1 MISNFLTTAVRSL
14 LRQKYY
20 ALINLIGLS
29 VGIAAF
35 LLIALY
41 VQYETGFDK
50 HLSKRDNLFR
60 VVEIQNE
67 PGVGEQHVAITM
79 GPLAEALKTDFPQVV
94 DAVRFMPGFDI
105 QVVSFGNKNF
115 RERGLYYTDPSVI
128 SMFNIGFL
136 QGDPSTALSR
146 PMSVVL
152 SEKSVK
158 KYFGSSVS
166 VIGRS
171 MMLGKRSFVITG
183 IMKDQPEQTHLFF
196 DILVSISSVENLA
209 DFEWMKGWGSN
220 SLITY
225 IELDKPESRQTIEEK
240 FPEFL
245 KKNVFS
251 KEEGWEFLEMY
262 LQPLNEVY
270 LDSQHIKF
278 QNVSAAGDINL
289 VIVFIVI
296 AVLILLVAC
305 VNFINIS
312 IARSVKRA
320 REVGIRKVLGADRLS
335 LVYQFISESLLL
347 TLLAIFIAVGFV
359 ELALPEMNKLLATD
373 FHIDFRG
380 NWIFNAGLF
389 LILIIISLAA
399 GSYPAFYLSRFQP
412 VKVLKGGGSIKGS
425 SAGYLSKGLVVFQ
438 FIISVGLMF
447 SVMVINDQVGYMK
460 NKDLGISYR
469 DAIFVFF
476 GDDDGAG
483 KSEPLRNELL
493 KDPRIRTVSGC
504 SFMNGV
510 SGSQGPVFVDDSART
525 KLTMRFGY
533 VDYDFF
539 EAMGVKFVA
548 GRNFDR
554 RIASDK
560 GGAVIINQAA
570 ARKLGWENPL
580 GMKFKT
586 VMGADT
592 TLKPVVIGVINDYHY
607 FSMRSLIEP
616 AIYVLNPEMF
626 RGLLIGYCAES
637 DKQAVR
643 KFIENK
649 WHDHFPDTPFQ
660 PVVADEFAADSYKND
675 QKLFSLFVY
684 FTTISVLLSVLG
696 LFGLTSLLIE
706 QKTRIIGIRRV
717 LGGSVWKITTQLI
730 RDYMLLVVIAGAIA
744 LPVTNYLLEQQ
755 LSQFAYRIEISAI
768 HMVSAVLILTSIAF
782 ITIVFK
788 AYRAA
793 GANPV
798 KSLKYE

>member
-35 LLIALY
+35 LLIVLY
-41 VQYETGFDK
+41 VQHETGFDK
-50 HLSKRDNLFR
+50 HLRKRDNLFR

-79 GPLAEALKTDFPQVV
+79 GPLAGALKADFPQVV
-94 DAVRFMPGFDI
+94 NAVRFMPGFDI
-105 QVVSFGNKNF
+105 QVVSLGNKNF

-128 SMFNIGFL
+128 GMFNIEFL
-136 QGDPSTALSR
+136 QGNPATALST

-152 SEKSVK
+152 SEKTVE
-158 KYFGSSVS
+158 KYFGSTPNVL
-166 VIGRS
+166 GKS

-183 IMKDQPEQTHLFF
+183 IMKDQPMQTHLFF
-196 DILVSISSVENLA
+196 DILVSISSVENQA

-225 IELDKPESRQTIEEK
+225 IELDQSESRQIIEEK

-245 KKNVFS
+245 RKNVFS

-262 LQPLNEVY
+262 LQPLDEVY
-270 LDSQHIKF
+270 LESQHIKF

-347 TLLAIFIAVGFV
+347 TLLAIFIAVGLV

-412 VKVLKGGGSIKGS
+412 VKVLKGGSSIKGS

-438 FIISVGLMF
+438 FMISVGLMF
-447 SVMVINDQVGYMK
+447 SVLVINDQVDYMK
-460 NKDLGISYR
+460 NKDLGIIYR

-476 GDDDGAG
+476 GDDDDAG

-493 KDPRIRTVSGC
+493 KDSRIRTVSGC
-504 SFMNGV
+504 SFLNGV

-533 VDYDFF
+533 VDYNFF

-554 RIASDK
+554 KIASDK
-560 GGAVIINQAA
+560 GGSVIINQAA
-570 ARKLGWENPL
+570 ARKLGWDNPL

-592 TLKPVVIGVINDYHY
+592 TVKPEVIGVINDYHY

-616 AIYVLNPEMF
+616 AIYVWNPEMF
-626 RGLLIGYCAES
+626 RGLLIGYYAES
-637 DKQAVR
+637 EKQSVR
-643 KFIENK
+643 KYIEDK
-649 WHDHFPDTPFQ
+649 WIDHFPDTPFQ
-660 PVVADEFAADSYKND
+660 PVVADDFAAESYKND

-717 LGGSVWKITTQLI
+717 LGGPVWKITSQLI
-730 RDYMLLVVIAGAIA
+730 HDYMLLVLIAGAIA
-744 LPVTNYLLEQQ
+744 LPLTYYFLEQQ
-755 LSQFAYRIEISAI
+755 LRQFAYRIDINAFHMISA
-768 HMVSAVLILTSIAF
+768 VVILTLIAF
-782 ITIVFK
+782 FTIIFK

-798 KSLKYE
+798 KALKYE